1 MKTYEN
7 GASVKIM
14 QGKTYMTKF
23 GKIKVIRLSDD
34 DITVL
39 KDSIISHMRIQFLYS
54 ILTVD

>member
-39 KDSIISHMRIQFLYS
+39 KDSIVSHMRIQFLLS
-54 ILTVD
+54 GEN